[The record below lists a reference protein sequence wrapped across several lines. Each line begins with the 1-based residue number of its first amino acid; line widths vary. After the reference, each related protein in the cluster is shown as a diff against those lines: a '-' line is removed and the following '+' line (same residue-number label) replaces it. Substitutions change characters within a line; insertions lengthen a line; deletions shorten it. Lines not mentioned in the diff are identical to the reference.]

1 MADFMRL
8 AVSICCVTFVF
19 TSVNVAAEP
28 TAPKS
33 VAVKSA
39 APRQAEAATDA
50 GRYWDDGKRGW
61 FWYELP
67 PVEIIPEKDEDKKV
81 GAVPE
86 SGAEPKPKP
95 PEVVQHEKQLKE
107 LEDLKIIAII
117 SPTTENIKK
126 YMFMQQRLMN
136 QASTF
141 SDVWRRVVWQTPELD
156 YSAQGGRPTNNTAL
170 TAYDENLGE
179 KQRQTVRQLGKTH
192 GLFFFFSGD
201 CGYCHKFA
209 PILKRFEQTYGITVF
224 PISLDGGGL
233 PDFPNPSVNNGIA
246 QQLNVRQVPALFLAV
261 PGSKEVTPIATGVI
275 ADSELLNRIYTLTQT
290 KPGEPY

>member
-1 MADFMRL
+1 MAKFWTL
-8 AVSICCVTFVF
+8 AVPLCCVTLSV
-19 TSVNVAAEP
+19 TSVNVAAES
-28 TAPKS
+28 TVPKS
-33 VAVKSA
+33 VALKPST
-39 APRQAEAATDA
+39 PRQPDVSTEG
-50 GRYWDDGKRGW
+50 GRYWDEAKRGW
-61 FWYELP
+61 FWYEVP
-67 PVEIIPEKDEDKKV
+67 PVEAVPEKDDDKNT
-81 GAVPE
+81 GPAPE
-86 SGAEPKPKP
+86 SPSESEP

-170 TAYDENLGE
+170 TAYDENLGD
-179 KQRQTVRQLGKTH
+179 KQRQTVRELGKTH

-201 CGYCHKFA
+201 CGYCHKLA
-209 PILKRFEQTYGITVF
+209 PILKRFEKTYGITVF

>member
-1 MADFMRL
+1 MANFMRL
-8 AVSICCVTFVF
+8 AVPTCYAMFVF
-19 TSVNVAAEP
+19 TSVNVAAA
-28 TAPKS
+28 TAPKM
-33 VAVKSA
+33 VAVKAVAA
-39 APRQAEAATDA
+39 APGQVEVATEG

-67 PVEIIPEKDEDKKV
+67 PLEVIPEKEDDKKP
-81 GAVPE
+81 GLVPE
-86 SGAEPKPKP
+86 SASEPKP
-95 PEVVQHEKQLKE
+95 PEVVQHEKQLKD
-107 LEDLKIIAII
+107 LENLKIIAII

-179 KQRQTVRQLGKTH
+179 KQRNTVRQLGKTH

-209 PILKRFEQTYGITVF
+209 TILKRFEQTYGITVF

-233 PDFPNPSVNNGIA
+233 PEFPNPSVNNGIA